1 MEGNEIVLALRRLVV
16 NWMSSNVGSCYIFGR
31 TELGKP
37 LMISS
42 TVSALCGTIV
52 FVVLFVCE
60 GRRLLD
66 DGKSKKLTKS
76 DDLH

>member
-1 MEGNEIVLALRRLVV
+1 MEGTGIAFELRRRVAT
-16 NWMSSNVGSCYIFGR
+16 WMSSNVGSWYIFGR
-31 TELGKP
+31 TGFGNP

-42 TVSALCGTIV
+42 TVSALCGAM

-66 DGKSKKLTKS
+66 DDKGKKLTRT
-76 DDLH
+76 DDIH